1 MERTRN
7 WLARRSRWLW
17 PTVTAVAVAV
27 AVMSV
32 VAAQTGDGGRDRDR
46 DGWRGHDNEC
56 AELAAL
62 AGTDC
67 DGLKAGFVEGQTL
80 AEIAAANGVER
91 QTLIDAITAE
101 INAEIDEAVA
111 DGKLT
116 DAQAD
121 RYRERAADKVA
132 AMVDES
138 GEHRGRG
145 GRDRHDRFNDGDC
158 DELAAL
164 LGTDCETLKTSLK
177 AGQTPAEI
185 AESNDIE
192 PQTVIDALVAEMNTE
207 IDAKVESGDLT
218 EAKADALRA
227 RLTNGIT
234 EFVNNGFERGF
245 GHDGDRGGR
254 HGKKGRAHGDRDG
267 FAAECDE
274 LAELVGAADCAALK
288 AALADD
294 QTLAQIAES
303 NDIEPQTVIDTLVAE
318 ATAEIDAK
326 VESGRLS
333 EARAETIRERL
344 NERISDFVNDG
355 FERPERGTRGKSR
368 GLRW

>member
-46 DGWRGHDNEC
+46 DGWRGHDNDC

-101 INAEIDEAVA
+101 INEEIDEAVA
-111 DGKLT
+111 NGKLT

-121 RYRERAADKVA
+121 RYRERVADKVA

-192 PQTVIDALVAEMNTE
+192 PQTVIDALVAEMNAE

-234 EFVNNGFERGF
+234 EFVNNGFER
-245 GHDGDRGGR
+245 DGNRGGR
-254 HGKKGRAHGDRDG
+254 HGKKGRAHGDRGG
-267 FAAECDE
+267 FAAECAE

-288 AALADD
+288 AALVDD
-294 QTLAQIAES
+294 QTLAEIAES
-303 NDIEPQTVIDTLVAE
+303 NDIEPQTVIDALVAE
-318 ATAEIDAK
+318 ANAEIDAK
-326 VESGRLS
+326 VESGRLT

-355 FERPERGTRGKSR
+355 FERAEHGRRGMRGKGGGTR
-368 GLRW
+368 W

>member
-7 WLARRSRWLW
+7 WLARRLRWLW
-17 PTVTAVAVAV
+17 PAVTAVAVAV
-27 AVMSV
+27 AVMTIV
-32 VAAQTGDGGRDRDR
+32 DAQTGGGRDRDR

-67 DGLKAGFVEGQTL
+67 DGLKAGFAEGQTL

-101 INAEIDEAVA
+101 INAEIDDAVA
-111 DGKLT
+111 AGKLT

-121 RYRERAADKVA
+121 RYREGVADKVT
-132 AMVDES
+132 AMVDGS
-138 GEHRGRG
+138 GEHRGHG

-185 AESNDIE
+185 AESSDIE

-207 IDAKVESGDLT
+207 LDAKVESGDLT

-227 RLTNGIT
+227 RLTNRIT
-234 EFVNNGFERGF
+234 DFVNNGFERA
-245 GHDGDRGGR
+245 GDWGGR
-254 HGKKGRAHGDRDG
+254 HGKKGDRDR

-274 LAELVGAADCAALK
+274 LAELVGAADCAGLK

-303 NDIEPQTVIDTLVAE
+303 NDIEPQTVIDALVAE
-318 ATAEIDAK
+318 VTAEIDAK

-333 EARAETIRERL
+333 EARAEMIRERL

-355 FERPERGTRGKSR
+355 FERAEHGRRGMHGRSG
-368 GLRW
+368 GPRW

>member
-17 PTVTAVAVAV
+17 PTVTAIAVAV
-27 AVMSV
+27 AVMTIV
-32 VAAQTGDGGRDRDR
+32 DAQTGGGGRDRDR

-67 DGLKAGFVEGQTL
+67 DGLKAGIAEGQTL

-116 DAQAD
+116 DAQAE
-121 RYRERAADKVA
+121 RLREGVVDKVT
-132 AMVDES
+132 AMVDGS
-138 GEHRGRG
+138 GEHRG
-145 GRDRHDRFNDGDC
+145 H
-158 DELAAL
+158 
-164 LGTDCETLKTSLK
+164 
-177 AGQTPAEI
+177 
-185 AESNDIE
+185 
-192 PQTVIDALVAEMNTE
+192 
-207 IDAKVESGDLT
+207 
-218 EAKADALRA
+218 
-227 RLTNGIT
+227 
-234 EFVNNGFERGF
+234 
-245 GHDGDRGGR
+245 GGR
-254 HGKKGRAHGDRDG
+254 HGKKGDRDR

-274 LAELVGAADCAALK
+274 LAELVGAADCAGLK

-303 NDIEPQTVIDTLVAE
+303 NDIEPQTVIDALVAE
-318 ATAEIDAK
+318 ANAEIDTK
-326 VESGRLS
+326 VEAGRLT

-344 NERISDFVNDG
+344 NERISDFVNNG
-355 FERPERGTRGKSR
+355 FERSEHGRRGMHGKRG

>member
-7 WLARRSRWLW
+7 WLARRSRWIW
-17 PTVTAVAVAV
+17 PAVTAVAVAV
-27 AVMSV
+27 AVMTIV
-32 VAAQTGDGGRDRDR
+32 DAQTGGGRDRDR

-56 AELAAL
+56 AELAGL

-67 DGLKAGFVEGQTL
+67 DGLKAGFAEGQTL

-91 QTLIDAITAE
+91 QALIDAIAAE

-121 RYRERAADKVA
+121 RFREGVSDKVA

-138 GEHRGRG
+138 GEHRG
-145 GRDRHDRFNDGDC
+145 H
-158 DELAAL
+158 
-164 LGTDCETLKTSLK
+164 
-177 AGQTPAEI
+177 
-185 AESNDIE
+185 
-192 PQTVIDALVAEMNTE
+192 
-207 IDAKVESGDLT
+207 
-218 EAKADALRA
+218 
-227 RLTNGIT
+227 
-234 EFVNNGFERGF
+234 
-245 GHDGDRGGR
+245 GGR
-254 HGKKGRAHGDRDG
+254 HGKKGRAHGDRGG

-274 LAELVGAADCAALK
+274 LAELVGAADCAGLK

-303 NDIEPQTVIDTLVAE
+303 NDIEPQTVIDALVAE
-318 ATAEIDAK
+318 ANAEIDAK
-326 VESGRLS
+326 VESGRLT
-333 EARAETIRERL
+333 EAWAETIRERV
-344 NERISDFVNDG
+344 NERISDFVNNG
-355 FERPERGTRGKSR
+355 FERAEHGRRGMHGKRG

>member
-17 PTVTAVAVAV
+17 PTVTAIAVAV
-27 AVMSV
+27 AVMTV
-32 VAAQTGDGGRDRDR
+32 AAAQTGGGRDRDR

-67 DGLKAGFVEGQTL
+67 EGLQAGFAEGQTL

-91 QTLIDAITAE
+91 QTLIDAIAAE
-101 INAEIDEAVA
+101 INEEIDEAVA
-111 DGKLT
+111 NGKLT

-121 RYRERAADKVA
+121 RYRERVADKVA

-138 GEHRGRG
+138 SEHRGRG

-207 IDAKVESGDLT
+207 LDAKVESGDLT

-227 RLTNGIT
+227 RLANGIT
-234 EFVNNGFERGF
+234 EFVNNGF

-254 HGKKGRAHGDRDG
+254 HGKKGDRGG
-267 FAAECDE
+267 FTAECDE
-274 LAELVGAADCAALK
+274 LAELVGTADCAGLK

-303 NDIEPQTVIDTLVAE
+303 NDIEAQTVIDALVAE
-318 ATAEIDAK
+318 ANAEIDAK
-326 VESGRLS
+326 VESGRLT

-344 NERISDFVNDG
+344 NERISDFVNNG
-355 FERPERGTRGKSR
+355 FERAERGTRGKGH